1 MIEVPVKIALPAPRA
16 VRLTVLL
23 ARLCAI
29 AASAIGALVLAG
41 WLFDLSALNEVLPDL
56 HAMAPNAATGV
67 LAAGL
72 GLFCLTVRVLQPIGW
87 LIGFLLAVL
96 GIVSVSQ
103 ELFGFD
109 LGIDR
114 AVLRICPCLPRL
126 TSGCGPL
133 PWRPAPPDR

>member
-23 ARLCAI
+23 ARVCAI

-72 GLFCLTVRVLQPIGW
+72 GLFCLTVRVLRPIGW
-87 LIGFLLAVL
+87 LIGFSWRCSGLSASARNCSASTLASI
-96 GIVSVSQ
+96 GPC
-103 ELFGFD
+103 F
-109 LGIDR
+109 
-114 AVLRICPCLPRL
+114 AICRCPRKL
-126 TSGCGPL
+126 TSGWGRL
-133 PWRPAPPDR
+133 PCRQAPPDR